1 MKTPLFDMHQKA
13 GASMVEFAGWQMPIH
28 YGSLMEEHRQVRNSA
43 GLFDVS
49 HMVIWDVSGV
59 QAKVFLQHLLAS
71 DVGST
76 PLNKAVYGCM
86 LNAEG
91 GVLDDLIVYVLPD
104 DQYRMITNAGTRE
117 KISAWVEQQ
126 QKGWEVTVTQR
137 VDLAMLAVQGP
148 EAREKVFS
156 ALPGS
161 AELAADLAPFHCVE
175 MGKMMIARTGYTGE
189 DGFELM
195 MHAPASVM
203 VWQALMAAGVKPI
216 GLGARDTLRLE
227 AGLNL
232 YGAEM
237 DETITPLESGLSWTV
252 AWGKN
257 ETEKRDFIGREV
269 LETQRQQGITQKRVG
284 LVLKER
290 GVLRSHQEVMTLQG
304 EKIGEVTS
312 GSFSP
317 TLQCAIGLAR
327 VSVDMV
333 DEHCTVM
340 IRNKACQAKVVKP
353 PFVRKPS

>member
-1 MKTPLFDMHQKA
+1 MRTPLFEMHQKA

-28 YGSLMEEHRQVRNSA
+28 YGSLMEEHRQVRSAA

-49 HMVIWDVSGV
+49 HMVIWDISGA
-59 QAKVFLQHLLAS
+59 QAKAFLQHLLAS

-104 DQYRMITNAGTRE
+104 NQYRMITNAGTRE
-117 KISAWVEQQ
+117 KITAWLEQQ
-126 QKGWEVTVTQR
+126 KKEWDVSITQR

-148 EAREKVFS
+148 AAREKVFA

-161 AELAADLAPFHCVE
+161 AELASDLAPFHCVE

-195 MHAPASVM
+195 VHAPASVM
-203 VWQALMAAGVKPI
+203 VWQALIAAGVKPI

-252 AWGKN
+252 AWGKDD
-257 ETEKRDFIGREV
+257 TEKRDFIGRKV
-269 LETQRQQGITQKRVG
+269 LEAQRQQGVTQKRVG
-284 LVLKER
+284 LVLQER
-290 GVLRSHQEVMTLQG
+290 GVLRSHQEVMNQHG

-327 VSVDMV
+327 VSSEMTA
-333 DEHCTVM
+333 EICTVM
-340 IRNKACQAKVVKP
+340 IRNKPCQAKVVKP
-353 PFVRKPS
+353 PFVKRPA